1 MRAIAESGF
10 SGYVGQEFVPQNPDA
25 LESLRQ
31 AVAICDV

>member
-1 MRAIAESGF
+1 MRAIADSGY
-10 SGYVGQEFVPQNPDA
+10 SGYVGQEFIPKNPDA